1 MTVRKGS
8 KGKSAAQSLNDLQ
21 PAGQGWRKDAVAAAV
36 AAAALTAVVVNAAFL
51 QPGPHPAPMFATK
64 PVPSPGP
71 APKSI
76 RVVGQEI
83 TGPAT
88 QMGPQKGRSL
98 EAELTKAELPK
109 VDPSKTDTLRPE
121 VAKPEAPLAQ
131 RPRNEV
137 IADIQR
143 ELARRGFYDGAADG
157 VFGPKTNAAMR
168 DFEQASGLRPGAEP
182 NEVFLRAVMRSPA
195 KSGQQR
201 AASVPQ
207 IASDPI
213 AELIAPS
220 SKRIFAVQRALT
232 DFGYGQFRPNGTF
245 GPETKAAIENFE
257 RARKMP
263 ITGQISPRLMREL
276 AIVTGREL
284 D

>member
-1 MTVRKGS
+1 VRKS
-8 KGKSAAQSLNDLQ
+8 SQRKSAAQALEDLQ
-21 PAGQGWRKDAVAAAV
+21 PSGHGWRKDAVAAAV
-36 AAAALTAVVVNAAFL
+36 AAAALTAVVVNAAFM
-51 QPGPHPAPMFATK
+51 QSGPHPAPLFSGK
-64 PVPSPGP
+64 PVPMPAP

-83 TGPAT
+83 TGPP
-88 QMGPQKGRSL
+88 PQAALPRSRPV
-98 EAELTKAELPK
+98 EAELAKPDIPK
-109 VDPSKTDTLRPE
+109 PDALRPE
-121 VAKPEAPLAQ
+121 VLKPDPQAAQ

-168 DFEQASGLRPGAEP
+168 DFEQASGLRPGGEP
-182 NEVFLRAVMRSPA
+182 NEVFLRALTRSPA
-195 KSGQQR
+195 KAAPQR
-201 AASVPQ
+201 TSTAQPSAT
-207 IASDPI
+207 DPI

-232 DFGYGQFRPNGTF
+232 DYGYGQFKPSGTF
-245 GPETKAAIENFE
+245 GPETKAAIEQFE

-263 ITGQISPRLMREL
+263 VTGQISPRLMREL

>member
-1 MTVRKGS
+1 VRKS
-8 KGKSAAQSLNDLQ
+8 TKGKSAARTLDDLQ
-21 PAGQGWRKDAVAAAV
+21 PTGQGWRKDAVAAVA
-36 AAAALTAVVVNAAFL
+36 AAAALTAVVVNVAFL
-51 QPGPHPAPMFATK
+51 QSGPHPAPMFAGK
-64 PVPSPGP
+64 PVPSPIP

-83 TGPAT
+83 TGPA
-88 QMGPQKGRSL
+88 PQSNSL
-98 EAELTKAELPK
+98 KASSEVIAPK
-109 VDPSKTDTLRPE
+109 ADAIKPDASKTE
-121 VAKPEAPLAQ
+121 IAKPEAPLVP

-182 NEVFLRAVMRSPA
+182 NEIFLRALTRSPA
-195 KSGQQR
+195 KPSSSR
-201 AASVPQ
+201 TAATPQ
-207 IASDPI
+207 PTHDPI

-263 ITGQISPRLMREL
+263 VTGQISPRLMREL

>member
-1 MTVRKGS
+1 MRKSS
-8 KGKSAAQSLNDLQ
+8 KGKSAAQALNDMR
-21 PAGQGWRKDAVAAAV
+21 PSGQGWRRDAVAAVV
-36 AAAALTAVVVNAAFL
+36 AAAALTAVVINAAFL
-51 QPGPHPAPMFATK
+51 QTGPHPAPMFASR
-64 PVPSPGP
+64 PVPSPVP

-76 RVVGQEI
+76 RIVGQEI
-83 TGPAT
+83 TGP
-88 QMGPQKGRSL
+88 GPQIGIAKGRTADI
-98 EAELTKAELPK
+98 EAPKAEFPK
-109 VDPSKTDTLRPE
+109 IDAPKTDVLRTE
-121 VAKPEAPLAQ
+121 ITKPEAPLAQ

-182 NEVFLRAVMRSPA
+182 NEVFLRAVTRSPA
-195 KSGQQR
+195 KAGQQR
-201 AASVPQ
+201 AAAAPQ
-207 IASDPI
+207 MASDPI
-213 AELIAPS
+213 AELISPS

-232 DFGYGQFRPNGTF
+232 DFGYGQFRPNGTI

-257 RARKMP
+257 RARKMQV
-263 ITGQISPRLMREL
+263 TGQISPRLLREL

>member
-1 MTVRKGS
+1 
-8 KGKSAAQSLNDLQ
+8 
-21 PAGQGWRKDAVAAAV
+21 V

-51 QPGPHPAPMFATK
+51 QSGPHPAPMFATK
-64 PVPSPGP
+64 PVPSPIP

-76 RVVGQEI
+76 RVVGQDL
-83 TGPAT
+83 TGPA
-88 QMGPQKGRSL
+88 PQIALPKGRAV
-98 EAELTKAELPK
+98 EAELPKVELPKAELPK
-109 VDPSKTDTLRPE
+109 VDMPKADALKSEIAR
-121 VAKPEAPLAQ
+121 PEAPLAQ

-168 DFEQASGLRPGAEP
+168 DFEQASGLRPGGEP
-182 NEVFLRAVMRSPA
+182 NEIFLRAVTRSPA
-195 KSGQQR
+195 KAGQQR
-201 AASVPQ
+201 MATVPQ
-207 IASDPI
+207 PASDPI

-257 RARKMP
+257 RARKMQV
-263 ITGQISPRLMREL
+263 TGQISPRLMREL

>member
-1 MTVRKGS
+1 MRRVSQRKGAVAVEDNEAS
-8 KGKSAAQSLNDLQ
+8 RNA
-21 PAGQGWRKDAVAAAV
+21 GWRKDAIAAAV
-36 AAAALTAVVVNAAFL
+36 AAAALGAIVTNAALL
-51 QPGPHPAPMFATK
+51 QSGPHPAPLFAAK
-64 PVPSPGP
+64 P
-71 APKSI
+71 APAPAPAAKSP

-83 TGPAT
+83 TGPA
-88 QMGPQKGRSL
+88 PQAAVNARTPVAQGSEPVR
-98 EAELTKAELPK
+98 
-109 VDPSKTDTLRPE
+109 TDTIAPPIT
-121 VAKPEAPLAQ
+121 AKPEAAPAP

-143 ELARRGFYDGAADG
+143 ELSRRGFYDGAPDG

-168 DFEQASGLRPGAEP
+168 DFEQASGLRPGSEP
-182 NEVFLRAVMRSPA
+182 NEVFLRAVMRSQA
-195 KSGQQR
+195 K
-201 AASVPQ
+201 AAAARPVPP
-207 IASDPI
+207 DPI

-232 DFGYGQFRPNGTF
+232 DYGFGQFRPNGTF
-245 GPETKAAIENFE
+245 GPETKAAIEQFE

-263 ITGQISPRLMREL
+263 VTGQISPRLMREL

>member
-1 MTVRKGS
+1 VRKNS
-8 KGKSAAQSLNDLQ
+8 RGKSAAQALDDLQ
-21 PAGQGWRKDAVAAAV
+21 PSGHGWRKDAIAAVV

-51 QPGPHPAPMFATK
+51 QSGPHPAPMFSGK
-64 PVPSPGP
+64 PVPSPVP

-83 TGPAT
+83 TGPP
-88 QMGPQKGRSL
+88 PQAVLPRSRPL
-98 EAELTKAELPK
+98 EADVPKSELPK
-109 VDPSKTDTLRPE
+109 ANLPKADIVKTE
-121 VAKPEAPLAQ
+121 IAKPEAPLAQ
-131 RPRNEV
+131 RPAKEV
-137 IADIQR
+137 VADIQR

-168 DFEQASGLRPGAEP
+168 DFEQASGLRPGGEP
-182 NEVFLRAVMRSPA
+182 NEVFLRALTRSPA
-195 KSGQQR
+195 KAGQQR
-201 AASVPQ
+201 TTAVQQP
-207 IASDPI
+207 ASDPI

-232 DFGYGQFRPNGTF
+232 DYGYGQFRPNGTF

-257 RARKMP
+257 RARKMQV
-263 ITGQISPRLMREL
+263 TGQISPRLMREL

>member
-1 MTVRKGS
+1 MRKTSQRKG
-8 KGKSAAQSLNDLQ
+8 AAQALDDAQ
-21 PAGQGWRKDAVAAAV
+21 PSAHGFRKDAIAAMVAV
-36 AAAALTAVVVNAAFL
+36 AALSAVIANAAFM
-51 QPGPHPAPMFATK
+51 QSGPHPAPLFAGK
-64 PVPSPGP
+64 PVPIPTP

-83 TGPAT
+83 TGPP
-88 QMGPQKGRSL
+88 PQVVLPKGRPV
-98 EAELTKAELPK
+98 EADLPKAELPK
-109 VDPSKTDTLRPE
+109 ADTLKTESARPD
-121 VAKPEAPLAQ
+121 AQAAQ
-131 RPRNEV
+131 RPRTEV

-182 NEVFLRAVMRSPA
+182 NDVFLRALTRSPA
-195 KSGQQR
+195 KAGPQR
-201 AASVPQ
+201 TAAAQPA
-207 IASDPI
+207 ASDPI
-213 AELIAPS
+213 GELIAPS

-232 DFGYGQFRPNGTF
+232 DYGYGQFKPNGTF
-245 GPETKAAIENFE
+245 GPETKAAIEQFE
-257 RARKMP
+257 RARKLP
-263 ITGQISPRLMREL
+263 VTGQISPKLMREL

>member
-1 MTVRKGS
+1 MRRVSQRKGAVAVEDEAS
-8 KGKSAAQSLNDLQ
+8 RNA
-21 PAGQGWRKDAVAAAV
+21 GWRKDAIAAAV
-36 AAAALTAVVVNAAFL
+36 AAAALGAIVTNAALL
-51 QPGPHPAPMFATK
+51 QSGPHPAPLFAAK
-64 PVPSPGP
+64 P
-71 APKSI
+71 APAPAPAAKSP

-83 TGPAT
+83 TGPA
-88 QMGPQKGRSL
+88 PQAAVNARTPVAQGSEPVR
-98 EAELTKAELPK
+98 
-109 VDPSKTDTLRPE
+109 TDAIGAPIT
-121 VAKPEAPLAQ
+121 AKPEAAPAP

-143 ELARRGFYDGAADG
+143 ELSRRGFYDGAPDG

-168 DFEQASGLRPGAEP
+168 DFEQASGLRPGSEP
-182 NEVFLRAVMRSPA
+182 NEVFLRAVMRSQA
-195 KSGQQR
+195 K
-201 AASVPQ
+201 AAAARPVPPQ
-207 IASDPI
+207 PVPTDPI

-232 DFGYGQFRPNGTF
+232 DYGYGQFRPNGTF
-245 GPETKAAIENFE
+245 GAETKAAIEQFE

-263 ITGQISPRLMREL
+263 VTGQISPRLMREL